1 VGLADRVGVGPV
13 QAGDTPPL
21 TSALTY
27 IELGVRQ
34 AVGNTPA
41 IL

>member
-1 VGLADRVGVGPV
+1 MGLVDRVGVGPV

-21 TSALTY
+21 TSATTY
-27 IELGVRQ
+27 TEPGVRQ